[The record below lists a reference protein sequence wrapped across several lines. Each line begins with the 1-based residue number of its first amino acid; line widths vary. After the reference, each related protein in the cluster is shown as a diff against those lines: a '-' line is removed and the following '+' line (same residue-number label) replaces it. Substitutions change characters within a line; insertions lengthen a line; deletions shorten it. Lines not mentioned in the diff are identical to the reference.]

1 MGFLTTNLNWCVSTG
16 FLVAS
21 TGYHWNKPWEFI
33 TWKTPRKQA
42 FLDAQEDDFNSAVD
56 RTRITSL
63 EKLKD
68 VWKAAENLHARTPKS
83 FTFRM
88 SKVLTQ
94 AWVWGGQ
101 NHGWKQRKEKEHDV
115 KKHFVGI

>member
-1 MGFLTTNLNWCVSTG
+1 MH
-16 FLVAS
+16 VAA
-21 TGYHWNKPWEFI
+21 
-33 TWKTPRKQA
+33 PRKQA

-94 AWVWGGQ
+94 ALRGWLVFSQQ
-101 NHGWKQRKEKEHDV
+101 NSWEPLLQLRVSAFDKR
-115 KKHFVGI
+115 

>member
-1 MGFLTTNLNWCVSTG
+1 MQ
-16 FLVAS
+16 AAA
-21 TGYHWNKPWEFI
+21 
-33 TWKTPRKQA
+33 PRKQA

-94 AWVWGGQ
+94 ALR
-101 NHGWKQRKEKEHDV
+101 GWLV
-115 KKHFVGI
+115 LCN

>member
-1 MGFLTTNLNWCVSTG
+1 MSPAMQL
-16 FLVAS
+16 AA
-21 TGYHWNKPWEFI
+21 
-33 TWKTPRKQA
+33 PRKQA

-63 EKLKD
+63 ETLKD

-94 AWVWGGQ
+94 ALR
-101 NHGWKQRKEKEHDV
+101 GWLVLRN
-115 KKHFVGI
+115 GID

>member
-1 MGFLTTNLNWCVSTG
+1 MSS
-16 FLVAS
+16 AMQAAA
-21 TGYHWNKPWEFI
+21 
-33 TWKTPRKQA
+33 PRKQA

-94 AWVWGGQ
+94 ALR
-101 NHGWKQRKEKEHDV
+101 GWLVLCNR
-115 KKHFVGI
+115 FL